1 MKTVTYRLTFLT
13 PAFLG
18 DAEQSGRWRT
28 PPIKALLR
36 QWWRVVYAADHDYSV
51 DEKAMQAMRR
61 EEGLLFG
68 NAWLDNDF
76 RKSLVRLRLDRWER
90 GKLTSWNG
98 LEQPPV
104 AHPEVER
111 TGYKVGP
118 HAYLGYGP
126 LDGRG
131 GTKLNEQVKA
141 VVNVGEGATLSLA
154 MPDEA
159 APRIQLALWLMDRYG
174 TLGGRSRNGWGSFTL
189 TPDNGTMQLDGQ
201 PPLRDWKECLET
213 DWPHAI
219 GKDDHGALIWQTAK
233 TYDDWKTLMR
243 DLAII
248 KIGLR
253 TQFVFPPNVAPP
265 HPQPLER
272 HWLSY
277 PITRH
282 TTRAFDHTARLPNSL
297 CFKVRRAPED
307 RTKLVGVIVH
317 VPCLPPPAFNPDRAA
332 IERTW
337 QTVHGLLDELCKP
350 ANGRSYSSI
359 KDEARRQ
366 RLKPSLDTVTL
377 IRIPE

>member
-36 QWWRVVYAADHDYSV
+36 QWWRVVYAADKGFAV
-51 DEKAMQAMRR
+51 DVAKMRR

-68 NAWLDNDF
+68 NAWLDNDY
-76 RKSLVRLRLDRWER
+76 RKSLVRLRLDRWEP

-98 LEQPPV
+98 LEQSTV

-126 LDGRG
+126 LDGRS
-131 GTKLNEQVKA
+131 GTKLNEKVKT

-154 MPDEA
+154 MPDED
-159 APRIQLALWLMDRYG
+159 APRIQRALWLMDRYG

-189 TPDNGTMQLDGQ
+189 TPINKTPELDGQ
-201 PPLRDWKECLET
+201 PPLRDWKECLEA

-219 GKDDHGALIWQTAK
+219 GKDEKGPLIWQTAK
-233 TYDDWKTLMR
+233 TYDDWKLLMR

-253 TQFVFPPNVAPP
+253 TQRPAFELTLNKAAKDEELIDKKTGERRGINHGAP
-265 HPQPLER
+265 QAR

-277 PITRH
+277 PVTNH
-282 TTRAFDHTARLPNSL
+282 TVRPWGNNARLPNQIR
-297 CFKVRRAPED
+297 FKVRRAPD
-307 RTKLVGVIVH
+307 GKLVGVIFH
-317 VPCLPPPAFNPDRAA
+317 MPCLPPPEFRPDVQA
-332 IERTW
+332 IEKVWER
-337 QTVHGLLDELCKP
+337 VHAFLDEP
-350 ANGRSYSSI
+350 A
-359 KDEARRQ
+359 Q
-366 RLKPSLDTVTL
+366 QLT
-377 IRIPE
+377 RIEE